1 MNTPQQ
7 TESIKNLVENID
19 RENIVL
25 PEFQRDFVWELKKTC
40 ELFDS
45 MVRDI
50 FIGSIIYG
58 KPTFEITVREID
70 TRPRK
75 GVGSRKKLRIT
86 SFGKDEINQKSQ
98 ISNFRLILDG
108 QQRATSLYRALKG
121 IDEVWFIAKN
131 EEELNDEIRER
142 EYKDRTLEEMLC
154 SFSLQED
161 ENRISI
167 KLSEAY
173 EISKGDM
180 FDDDIKAN
188 FFENLHYVAGMDN
201 HEMRGNFRKYKML
214 CMKLG
219 ELFKSELLLSY
230 YLLNMDNEKFALFF
244 ERSNSK
250 GIQLNFIDILAAK
263 LYKGFNLR
271 DKIDDL
277 ENMYPN
283 YIFDREIIVRSISY
297 IVSNGKDIDRNFILS
312 NLNYNHFN
320 LHWDEVCKYYNQVLN
335 FLFEENFVISQ
346 NWMPYENMVIPLIMF
361 LKESNQNDFSQMTE
375 WQYEFIKYWY
385 WASIFSQRYSSG
397 SNEAILQDSNILR
410 VISKGEKITDRVFF
424 TRLKPQID
432 SYEDVF
438 SYSKKVNVIYK
449 GILNLINHNA
459 KRLSDWNNSSKL
471 SYDKKLEDHHIFP
484 KEYIKQQF
492 KNDEQALAL
501 MDCVANRTLIPKITN
516 IKVGKKTPSQY
527 MTDIKQSND
536 KLDVTLTEH
545 LVPIEV
551 VEGLYDEF
559 FYEFIDERAKLIF
572 NLVKQNVIDREK
584 KILEQ
589 YYKGP
594 KVTGNIKIFARYYS
608 KKLEATLDIDS
619 QKVLLMGESHSVSS
633 AADKA
638 KYTLTGKSDTSTNG
652 WKFWKYVDD
661 SGNERYI
668 DDLRKLH
675 FMHLS

>member
-1 MNTPQQ
+1 MNAPQL

-19 RENIVL
+19 KENIVL

-75 GVGSRKKLRIT
+75 GIGSRKKLQIT
-86 SFGKDEINQKSQ
+86 SYEKEELNSKSQ
-98 ISNFRLILDG
+98 ISNFRIILDG

-121 IDEVWFIAKN
+121 IDDIWYIVKN
-131 EEELNDEIRER
+131 EEELDTNVSEK
-142 EYKDRTLEEMLC
+142 EYKDRTLEEMLY

-161 ENRISI
+161 EDRISI
-167 KLSEAY
+167 KLSDAY

-180 FDDDIKAN
+180 FDEDIKEK
-188 FFENLHYVAGMDN
+188 FFDVLHVVAGLDN
-201 HEMRGNFRKYKML
+201 SELRESYRRYKTL

-263 LYKGFNLR
+263 LYRGFNLR
-271 DKIDDL
+271 DKIDEL

-283 YIFDREIIVRSISY
+283 YKFDREIIVRTISY
-297 IVSNGKDIDRNFILS
+297 FVSNGKDIDRNFILS
-312 NLNYNHFN
+312 NLNYDHFN
-320 LHWDEVCKYYNQVLN
+320 HHWDEVCNYYNQVLS
-335 FLFEENFVISQ
+335 FLFNENLAISQ
-346 NWMPYENMVIPLIMF
+346 NWMPYENMVIPLIIF
-361 LKESNQNDFSQMTE
+361 LKETRQNDFSQMSE
-375 WQYEFIKYWY
+375 RQYEFIKYWY
-385 WASIFSQRYSSG
+385 WASVFSQRYSSG
-397 SNEAILQDSNILR
+397 SNEAILQDSNIMK
-410 VISKGEKITDRVFF
+410 VIAKEGKITDRVFF
-424 TRLKPQID
+424 TRLKSQID
-432 SYEDVF
+432 TYEDIF
-438 SYSKKVNVIYK
+438 SYTKKVNVIYK
-449 GILNLINHNA
+449 GILNLINFHANG
-459 KRLSDWNNSSKL
+459 LSDWNNSSKL
-471 SYDKKLEDHHIFP
+471 SNSKKLEDHHIFP

-492 KNDEQALAL
+492 KNVEHAFSL

-527 MTDIKQSND
+527 MAEIKKLNN
-536 KLDVTLTEH
+536 KLDQTLLEH
-545 LVPIEV
+545 LVPIEII
-551 VEGLYDEF
+551 EGLYDEF

-572 NLVKQNVIDREK
+572 NLIKIHIIEK
-584 KILEQ
+584 EKHILEK
-589 YYKGP
+589 YYQIP
-594 KVTGNIKIFARYYS
+594 KVTGNIKIFATYYN

-619 QKVLLMGESHSVSS
+619 QKVLLLGESHSVSS

-638 KYTLTGKSDTSTNG
+638 KFAMSGKNDTSTNG
-652 WKFWKYVDD
+652 WRFWKYIDD
-661 SGNERYI
+661 TGNIKYI
-668 DDLRKLH
+668 DQLRK
-675 FMHLS
+675 